1 MAQPIEN
8 HGIVG
13 NLRTAAL
20 IDLDGTVSF
29 FCWPRFDSPSIF
41 ASLLDDER
49 GGSFELTPL
58 LYDARHRQLYLPDT
72 NVLLTRFL
80 SPAGVAEISDFM
92 SVGDVDAG
100 SRLVRR
106 VKAVRGTMRCRMRCM
121 PRFDYARLDPKV
133 CAEAGTVIFT
143 GDDNLA
149 LRLRASVPVDVSEG
163 TALSEFDLAAG
174 ESASFILEDAS
185 HGEDSISADPGYVSA
200 AFKETSDYWR
210 HWVRRST
217 YRGRWREV
225 VNRSALVLK
234 LLTSNEYG
242 SMVAALTF
250 GLPEEIGGIRNWD
263 YRYTWIRDAAFTV
276 YAFLRLGHVEEANA
290 FVRWLGERESRC
302 GADGTL
308 HLLYTLDGRGVLTE
322 AELPHLRGYR
332 GSAPVRIGNAALKQ
346 LQLDIY
352 GELMDALY
360 LSDKYGEQVSWQT
373 WLGITRSMK
382 WLTHNWQ
389 RPDEGIWEGRGRR
402 QEFLLSRVMCWVAFD
417 RAIRLARKRGL
428 PAPLVDWLETRDAIY
443 QEIHAKFWDS
453 QQGAFVQSKGSTVL
467 DASCLLMPLMRCI
480 SPMDPRWLST
490 LKTVGDRLRDD
501 SLIYRYSGGAAVNG
515 LRGAEGTF
523 NICSFWYVECLARA
537 GDVKQARFLFEK
549 MLGYANHVGLYRRSS
564 VLQANISETSR
575 KPSPISRSS
584 ARHITWIEPCQVR
597 MAPVKPFDAPEHPGA
612 MRWKHRENVFA
623 SSNRPRSEGRDIV

>member
-58 LYDARHRQLYLPDT
+58 LEGARHRQLYLPDT

-80 SPAGVAEISDFM
+80 SPDGVAEISDFM
-92 SVGDVDAG
+92 SVGDLDAG

-106 VKAVRGTMRCRMRCM
+106 IKAVRGTIRFRMRCV
-121 PRFDYARLDPKV
+121 PRCDYARLDPKG
-133 CAEAGTVIFT
+133 CAEAGELIFT
-143 GDDNLA
+143 VGDNLA
-149 LRLRASVPVDVSEG
+149 LRLGASVPVDVSEG
-163 TALSEFDLAAG
+163 AALSEFELAAG
-174 ESASFILEDAS
+174 ESAAFIREDAS
-185 HGEDSISADPGYVSA
+185 HGEGSVSADPGYVSA
-200 AFKETSDYWR
+200 AFKETSNYWR
-210 HWVRRST
+210 QWVRRST
-217 YRGRWREV
+217 YRGRWRET
-225 VNRSALVLK
+225 VNRSALALK
-234 LLTSNEYG
+234 LLTSSEHG

-276 YAFLRLGHVEEANA
+276 YAFLRLGHVEEAKPFA
-290 FVRWLGERESRC
+290 RWLGERGSRC

-308 HLLYTLDGRGVLTE
+308 HLMYTLDGRAVLTE

-360 LSDKYGEQVSWQT
+360 LSDKYREQVSWQT

-389 RPDEGIWEGRGRR
+389 RPDEGIWEVRGGRR
-402 QEFLLSRVMCWVAFD
+402 EFLYSLLMCLVAFYP
-417 RAIRLARKRGL
+417 AIRLARKRC
-428 PAPLVDWLETRDAIY
+428 PSAP
-443 QEIHAKFWDS
+443 
-453 QQGAFVQSKGSTVL
+453 
-467 DASCLLMPLMRCI
+467 
-480 SPMDPRWLST
+480 
-490 LKTVGDRLRDD
+490 
-501 SLIYRYSGGAAVNG
+501 
-515 LRGAEGTF
+515 
-523 NICSFWYVECLARA
+523 
-537 GDVKQARFLFEK
+537 
-549 MLGYANHVGLYRRSS
+549 
-564 VLQANISETSR
+564 
-575 KPSPISRSS
+575 
-584 ARHITWIEPCQVR
+584 
-597 MAPVKPFDAPEHPGA
+597 
-612 MRWKHRENVFA
+612 
-623 SSNRPRSEGRDIV
+623 PRSWVPTSPSKHPE

>member
-1 MAQPIEN
+1 MAQLIEN

-20 IDLDGTVSF
+20 IGLDGAVNF
-29 FCWPRFDSPSIF
+29 LCWPRFDSPTIF

-49 GGSFELTPL
+49 GGCFELIPVL
-58 LYDARHRQLYLPDT
+58 DDPRHRQLYLPDT

-80 SPAGVAEISDFM
+80 SPDGVAEISDFM
-92 SVGDVDAG
+92 TIEDLDAG

-106 VKAVRGTMRCRMRCM
+106 VKAVRGSIHFRMRCM
-121 PRFDYARLDPKV
+121 PRLDYARLTPEIR
-133 CAEAGTVIFT
+133 AEAGKVIFM
-143 GDDNLA
+143 GGDNLA
-149 LRLRASVPVDVSEG
+149 LRLRASVPVDV
-163 TALSEFDLAAG
+163 
-174 ESASFILEDAS
+174 
-185 HGEDSISADPGYVSA
+185 
-200 AFKETSDYWR
+200 
-210 HWVRRST
+210 
-217 YRGRWREV
+217 
-225 VNRSALVLK
+225 
-234 LLTSNEYG
+234 
-242 SMVAALTF
+242 

-263 YRYTWIRDAAFTV
+263 YRYTWLRDAAFTI

-290 FVRWLGERESRC
+290 FVRWLGERGSRC

-308 HLLYTLDGRGVLTE
+308 HLMYTLDGRAVLTE

-389 RPDEGIWEGRGRR
+389 RPDEGIWEVRGGRR
-402 QEFLLSRVMCWVAFD
+402 EFLYSRLMCWVAFD

-453 QQGAFVQSKGSTVL
+453 QQGAFVQSKGSTAL
-467 DASCLLMPLMRCI
+467 DASCLLMPLVRFV
-480 SPMDPRWLST
+480 SPTDPRWLST
-490 LKTVGDRLRDD
+490 LKAIGDRLLDD
-501 SLIYRYSGGAAVNG
+501 SLVYRYSSDAGIDG
-515 LRGAEGTF
+515 LRGGEGTF
-523 NICSFWYVECLARA
+523 NICTFWYVECLARA

-549 MLGYANHVGLYRRSS
+549 MLGYANHVGLFSEE
-564 VLQANISETSR
+564 LGPAGEHLGNFPQAFTHLSLISAAYYLDRALSG
-575 KPSPISRSS
+575 
-584 ARHITWIEPCQVR
+584 Q
-597 MAPVKPFDAPEHPGA
+597 
-612 MRWKHRENVFA
+612 
-623 SSNRPRSEGRDIV
+623 EGHS

>member
-49 GGSFELTPL
+49 GGSFELTPVL
-58 LYDARHRQLYLPDT
+58 EGARHRQLYLPDT

-80 SPAGVAEISDFM
+80 SPDGVAEISDFM
-92 SVGDVDAG
+92 SIGDLDAG

-106 VKAVRGTMRCRMRCM
+106 VKAVRGSIHFRMRCM
-121 PRFDYARLDPKV
+121 PRFDYATLDPKIY
-133 CAEAGTVIFT
+133 AEAGTVIFK
-143 GDDNLA
+143 GGDNLA
-149 LRLRASVPVDVSEG
+149 LRLRASVPVDVSQG
-163 TALSEFDLAAG
+163 AALSEFDLAAG

-185 HGEDSISADPGYVSA
+185 HGEDSISADPGYVST

-290 FVRWLGERESRC
+290 FVRWLGERQSQC
-302 GADGTL
+302 GTDGTL
-308 HLLYTLDGRGVLTE
+308 HLMYTMDGRGVLTE
-322 AELPHLRGYR
+322 TERPHLRGYR
-332 GSAPVRIGNAALKQ
+332 GSVPVRIGNAALKQ

-373 WLGITRSMK
+373 WLGIMRSMG

-443 QEIHAKFWDS
+443 QDIHTAFWDS
-453 QQGAFVQSKGSTVL
+453 QLGAFEQSKGSTAL

-549 MLGYANHVGLYRRSS
+549 MLGYANHVGLYSEE
-564 VLQANISETSR
+564 LGPAGEHLGNFPQAFTHLSLISAAYYLDRALSGQDG
-575 KPSPISRSS
+575 PS
-584 ARHITWIEPCQVR
+584 
-597 MAPVKPFDAPEHPGA
+597 
-612 MRWKHRENVFA
+612 
-623 SSNRPRSEGRDIV
+623 